1 MLLLRS
7 KIIAQPAQRVS
18 GDDQCRRYG
27 RLAHCD
33 KSLSTDLLALGVVG
47 LQDIVFALKSLA
59 KREKGETSRVV
70 IELASRFLD
79 DRELFVDLRE
89 GRVTDGVEFCNVWVD
104 VLVGLGEIW
113 KDWLGKCLVALV
125 GKREGF
131 LSKRILLEGGD
142 RVAEQ
147 WVGSQVLREV
157 SISNGSTSGSGGRL
171 THRDESGRWRI
182 AIDGRCHC
190 VFSCFDG
197 SVGHKRVLW
206 NRWNQQLASIEV
218 SVMPCI

>member
-1 MLLLRS
+1 LLLLCS
-7 KIIAQPAQRVS
+7 KKIAQPVQRVA

-59 KREKGETSRVV
+59 KREKSETSRVV

-113 KDWLGKCLVALV
+113 KDWLGKCLVTLV

-147 WVGSQVLREV
+147 RVGSQVLREV

-206 NRWNQQLASIEV
+206 NWWNQQLASIEV